1 MVTEKIHRGLTGE
14 ASVHLCDWPDQ
25 AAGAADPQ
33 LVAEMDRVRDVCS
46 ATLALRSAEN
56 VRVRQP
62 LAKLVVAG
70 DDNEKIRPYLDL
82 IADEVNVKQVELS
95 EEVEAYATFGLRV
108 DAKAL
113 GPRLGKETKAVLAA
127 SKQGEWIGLEGGRVE
142 VAGHRLETEE
152 FSLTLS
158 PKQGISCQA
167 LPGNE
172 AIAVLD
178 LQLSPE
184 LVAEG
189 RARDVVRVVQQ
200 ARKEAGLHVADR
212 IRLVLPLPD
221 DWRESVEA
229 FRGYVSEQTLAKEL
243 SLAPPGNEGALLEG
257 LHRHPAKLGGQ
268 EVTIGLR
275 RAGPGEGT

>member
-1 MVTEKIHRGLTGE
+1 MSLDRAIAL
-14 ASVHLCDWPDQ
+14 AQ

-56 VRVRQP
+56 ARVRQP

-70 DDNEKIRPYLDL
+70 SDNEKIRPYLDL
-82 IADEVNVKQVELS
+82 IADEVNVKQGELS

-127 SKQGEWIGLEGGRVE
+127 STRGEWASREGGQVE
-142 VAGHRLETEE
+142 VAGHLLGADE

-158 PKQGISCQA
+158 PKEGISCQA

-172 AIAVLD
+172 AIVVLD
-178 LQLSPE
+178 LELTPE
-184 LVAEG
+184 LVSEG
-189 RARDVVRVVQQ
+189 QARDVVRVVQQ

-212 IRLVLPLPD
+212 IRLVLPLPE
-221 DWRESVEA
+221 DWRAAVEA
-229 FRGYVSEQTLAKEL
+229 FQGYVCEQTLAEEL
-243 SLAPPGNEGALLEG
+243 SLAAPGDAPPLLEG
-257 LHRHPAKLGGQ
+257 LHRHSAKLGGQ
-268 EVTIGLR
+268 EVSIGVGRLEP
-275 RAGPGEGT
+275 GPGR